1 LGEIE
6 AAFNEAVD
14 QRAGLQVEAALVQQ
28 DEDHAGKVQQLLE
41 AVDNDHTKKLQR
53 IVQAVTE
60 NHTHKLKR
68 VVEKFGGEINEG
80 AGQFKTNLVENV
92 SNYLDLYL
100 EKTFPAATLN
110 EAVNNKRADNVL
122 KELQKLL
129 AVDMALAK
137 DSIKEAV
144 KDGKV
149 QIDEAH
155 KELETVVSEN
165 VDLKGELLQAKA
177 DILLDK
183 LSEDLP
189 EVKRNYVKKVL
200 GDKDEQFITENFQY
214 TIELFDKEGRRREEG
229 MRREAEQT
237 VRGRV
242 DSVVTEA
249 TIPTEAP
256 MTEESP
262 DPMFNHYMGELGKY

>member
-165 VDLKGELLQAKA
+165 VDLKGELLKQRL
-177 DILLDK
+177 IFSLI
-183 LSEDLP
+183 S
-189 EVKRNYVKKVL
+189 
-200 GDKDEQFITENFQY
+200 
-214 TIELFDKEGRRREEG
+214 
-229 MRREAEQT
+229 
-237 VRGRV
+237 
-242 DSVVTEA
+242 
-249 TIPTEAP
+249 
-256 MTEESP
+256 
-262 DPMFNHYMGELGKY
+262 